1 MGDVAILKA
10 WKGDSQGNLI
20 YRKSARNFNQDMAK
34 AAKYVVAEVEELVED
49 GTLEGENIHTPS
61 IFVGKNNLDAVV
73 VSDETL
79 KPIERLANTQNKAI
93 SDDFLTNPKFAT
105 RVKIAKRA
113 AQEIS
118 PGMYIN
124 LGIGMPTLVPMF
136 VPEDFNITM
145 QGENGIL
152 GLDGYP
158 APGEEDPDLV
168 DPGKETV
175 KVKSNMRCPKLH
187 LFSGLQTPLE

>member
-1 MGDVAILKA
+1 M
-10 WKGDSQGNLI
+10 
-20 YRKSARNFNQDMAK
+20 
-34 AAKYVVAEVEELVED
+34 
-49 GTLEGENIHTPS
+49 
-61 IFVGKNNLDAVV
+61 
-73 VSDETL
+73 VSDETT
-79 KPIERLANTQNKAI
+79 KPIERLANTENKAL
-93 SDDFLTNPKFAT
+93 SEDFMTNPKFAT
-105 RVKIAKRA
+105 RVKIATRA

-124 LGIGMPTLVPMF
+124 LGIGIPTLVPMF

-158 APGEEDPDLV
+158 SPGEEDSDLI

-175 KVKSNMRCPKLH
+175 KVKINHRFRIL
-187 LFSGLQTPLE
+187 LRFSVLRIRLE